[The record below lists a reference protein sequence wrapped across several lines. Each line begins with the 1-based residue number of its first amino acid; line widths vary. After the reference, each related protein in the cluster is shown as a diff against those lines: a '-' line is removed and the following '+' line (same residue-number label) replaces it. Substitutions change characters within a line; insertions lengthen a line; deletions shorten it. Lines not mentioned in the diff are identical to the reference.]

1 MYDVEKMLAEGRTIF
16 PVVDHNGQ
24 VVGAVGRNLKLSPK
38 YKAVGKGFVGNILT
52 EEKDIVLTE
61 GIIDALLAEK
71 LGNDIVVHGVAGK
84 DNVIGVV
91 GEVTNDAIQAFIERR
106 KKVILFFDQD
116 ELGRA
121 SAEKLF
127 KRMKE
132 AGADVH
138 VFKTDSAKDFPEYL
152 AIGHAVSDIINA
164 IMFGGI
170 RFE

>member
-52 EEKDIVLTE
+52 DEREIVLTE
-61 GIIDALLAEK
+61 GAIDALLAEK
-71 LGNDIVVHGVAGK
+71 LGDDITYGNPGR
-84 DNVIGVV
+84 DRVIGVV
-91 GEVTNDAIQAFIERR
+91 GEVADEAIKALAERR
-106 KKVILFFDQD
+106 KKITLFFDQD

-121 SAEKLF
+121 SAEKLA

-132 AGADVH
+132 AGINVY
-138 VFKTDSAKDFPEYL
+138 VFKTEDAKDFPEYL
-152 AIGHAVSDIINA
+152 AIGHTVGDLVMARYFDDTNV
-164 IMFGGI
+164 
-170 RFE
+170 E